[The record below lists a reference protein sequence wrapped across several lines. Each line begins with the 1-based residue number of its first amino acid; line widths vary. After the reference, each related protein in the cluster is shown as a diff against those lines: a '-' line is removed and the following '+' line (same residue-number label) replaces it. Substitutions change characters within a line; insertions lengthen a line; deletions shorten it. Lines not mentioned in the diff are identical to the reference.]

1 MDVANKS
8 IGTLQGIPFKNLI
21 GGPLSACIQA
31 QNDAAMTSIN
41 FINNVCLN
49 VDKETGEKSAIYV
62 SFSFI
67 QNGRK
72 VVINVPLIAIV
83 PIPYIAINSIDIN
96 FKATVNGVECE
107 SNEDTYSEEYKRDT
121 NTKSQKRRGLFLNKN
136 KKETKINTSF
146 STKRDSKST
155 QDSKFSVEA
164 TIDVAVH
171 AGQESMP
178 AGMAKILEMLGA
190 AMDLC
195 SPDGELSVNDTTFYA
210 ETDPNN
216 KEKTIKYLPV
226 KVIAQYKT
234 PEGLYDATN
243 IKCDTGDGV
252 KSAENKM
259 DKTKEFSITLPSDA
273 TAGKQYV
280 ISCGDIQKVTITV
293 LPKP

>member
-8 IGTLQGIPFKNLI
+8 IGTLQGIPFENLI

-49 VDKETGEKSAIYV
+49 EDKETGEKSAIYV

-83 PIPYIAINSIDIN
+83 PIPYIAINSIDIS
-96 FKATVNGVECE
+96 FKATVNGVESE
-107 SNEDTYSEEYKRDT
+107 SSSTETEYESKG
-121 NTKSQKRRGLFLNKN
+121 TKKSTRKTGLFR
-136 KKETKINTSF
+136 KKTTTINSTF

-210 ETDPNN
+210 EKDPNSGQN
-216 KEKTIKYLPV
+216 ATKYLPV

-234 PEGLYDATN
+234 PNGLYDPTN
-243 IKCDTGDGV
+243 IKC
-252 KSAENKM
+252 ENAKEAMVNQM
-259 DKTKEFSITLPSDA
+259 DKTMEFMLLPSD
-273 TAGKQYV
+273 KEYI
-280 ISCGDIQKVTITV
+280 ISCGDVQKVSVKV
-293 LPKP
+293 LKQE

>member
-8 IGTLQGIPFKNLI
+8 IGTLQGLPFDNLI
-21 GGPLSACIQA
+21 GGPLNACIQA

-49 VDKETGEKSAIYV
+49 EDKETGEKSAVYV

-72 VVINVPLIAIV
+72 VVINVPMIAIV
-83 PIPYIAINSIDIN
+83 PIPYIAINSIDIS
-96 FKATVNGVECE
+96 FKATVNGVESE
-107 SNEDTYSEEYKRDT
+107 SSSTETEYESKG
-121 NTKSQKRRGLFLNKN
+121 NKKSTRKTGLFR
-136 KKETKINTSF
+136 KKTTTINSTF

-210 ETDPNN
+210 EKDPNSGQN
-216 KEKTIKYLPV
+216 ATKYLPV

-234 PEGLYDATN
+234 PNGLYDPTN
-243 IKCDTGDGV
+243 IKC
-252 KSAENKM
+252 ENAKEAMVNQM
-259 DKTKEFSITLPSDA
+259 DKTMEFMLLPSD
-273 TAGKQYV
+273 KEYI
-280 ISCGDIQKVTITV
+280 ISCGDVQKVSVKV
-293 LPKP
+293 LKQE

>member
-8 IGTLQGIPFKNLI
+8 IGTLQGLPFDNLI
-21 GGPLSACIQA
+21 GGPLNACIKA
-31 QNDAAMTSIN
+31 QNDAAKTSIN
-41 FINNVCLN
+41 FIDEVCLN
-49 VDKETGEKSAIYV
+49 KDEETGEKSAVYV

-72 VVINVPLIAIV
+72 VVINVPMIAIV
-83 PIPYIAINSIDIN
+83 PIPYIAINSIDIS
-96 FKATVNGVECE
+96 FKATVNGVESE
-107 SNEDTYSEEYKRDT
+107 SSSTETEYESKE
-121 NTKSQKRRGLFLNKN
+121 N
-136 KKETKINTSF
+136 KKSTRKTGWFRKKTTTINSTF

-210 ETDPNN
+210 EKDPNSGQN
-216 KEKTIKYLPV
+216 ATKYLPV

-234 PEGLYDATN
+234 PNGLYDPTN
-243 IKCDTGDGV
+243 IKC
-252 KSAENKM
+252 ENAKEAMVNQM
-259 DKTKEFSITLPSDA
+259 DKTMEFMLLPSD
-273 TAGKQYV
+273 KEYI
-280 ISCGDIQKVTITV
+280 ISCGDVQKVSVKV
-293 LPKP
+293 LKQE

>member
-8 IGTLQGIPFKNLI
+8 IGTLQGLPFDNLI
-21 GGPLSACIQA
+21 GGPLNACIQA

-49 VDKETGEKSAIYV
+49 EDEETGEKSAVYV

-72 VVINVPLIAIV
+72 VVINVPMIAIV
-83 PIPYIAINSIDIN
+83 PIPYIAINSIDIS
-96 FKATVNGVECE
+96 FKATVNGVESE
-107 SNEDTYSEEYKRDT
+107 SSSTETEYESKE
-121 NTKSQKRRGLFLNKN
+121 N
-136 KKETKINTSF
+136 KKSTRKTGWFRKKTTTINSTF

-210 ETDPNN
+210 EKDPNSGQN
-216 KEKTIKYLPV
+216 ATKYLPV

-234 PEGLYDATN
+234 PNGLYDPTN
-243 IKCDTGDGV
+243 IKC
-252 KSAENKM
+252 ENAKEAMVNQM
-259 DKTKEFSITLPSDA
+259 DKTMEFMLLPSD
-273 TAGKQYV
+273 KEYI
-280 ISCGDIQKVTITV
+280 ISCGDVQKVSVKV
-293 LPKP
+293 LKQE

>member
-8 IGTLQGIPFKNLI
+8 IGTLQGLPFDNLI

-49 VDKETGEKSAIYV
+49 EDKETGEKSAIYV

-83 PIPYIAINSIDIN
+83 PIPYIAINSVDIS
-96 FKATVNGVECE
+96 FKATVNGVESE
-107 SNEDTYSEEYKRDT
+107 SSSTETEYESKG
-121 NTKSQKRRGLFLNKN
+121 NKKSTRKSGLFRRK
-136 KKETKINTSF
+136 TTTINSTF

-210 ETDPNN
+210 EKDPNSGQN
-216 KEKTIKYLPV
+216 ATKYLPV

-234 PEGLYDATN
+234 PNGLYDPTN
-243 IKCDTGDGV
+243 IKC
-252 KSAENKM
+252 ENAKEAM
-259 DKTKEFSITLPSDA
+259 VNQMYKTMEFMLLPSD
-273 TAGKQYV
+273 KEYI
-280 ISCGDIQKVTITV
+280 ISCGDVQKVSVKV
-293 LPKP
+293 LKQE

>member
-49 VDKETGEKSAIYV
+49 EDKETGEKSAIYV

-121 NTKSQKRRGLFLNKN
+121 NTKSQKRRGFILNKN

-210 ETDPNN
+210 EKDPSSKPND
-216 KEKTIKYLPV
+216 IIYLPV

-243 IKCDTGDGV
+243 IKCDNGITG
-252 KSAENKM
+252 KENKM
-259 DKTKEFSITLPSDA
+259 DKTREFEITLPEKTGA
-273 TAGKQYV
+273 QGKQYV
-280 ISCGDIQKVTITV
+280 ISLLSTKIH
-293 LPKP
+293 

>member
-49 VDKETGEKSAIYV
+49 EDKETGEKSAIYV

-83 PIPYIAINSIDIN
+83 PIPYIAINSVVIS
-96 FKATVNGVECE
+96 FKATVNGVESE
-107 SNEDTYSEEYKRDT
+107 SSSTETEYESKG
-121 NTKSQKRRGLFLNKN
+121 NKKSTRKSGLFRRK
-136 KKETKINTSF
+136 TTTINSTF

-210 ETDPNN
+210 EKDPNSGQN
-216 KEKTIKYLPV
+216 ATKYLPV

-234 PEGLYDATN
+234 PNGLYDPTN
-243 IKCDTGDGV
+243 IKC
-252 KSAENKM
+252 ENAKEAMVNQM
-259 DKTKEFSITLPSDA
+259 DKTMEFMLLPSD
-273 TAGKQYV
+273 KEYI
-280 ISCGDIQKVTITV
+280 ISCGDVQKVSVKV
-293 LPKP
+293 LKQE

>member
-8 IGTLQGIPFKNLI
+8 IGTLQGLPFDNLI
-21 GGPLSACIQA
+21 GGPLNACIQA

-49 VDKETGEKSAIYV
+49 EDKETGEKSAVYV

-72 VVINVPLIAIV
+72 VVINVPMIAIV
-83 PIPYIAINSIDIN
+83 PIPYIAINSVDIS
-96 FKATVNGVECE
+96 FKATVNGVESE
-107 SNEDTYSEEYKRDT
+107 SSSTETEYESKG
-121 NTKSQKRRGLFLNKN
+121 NKKSTRKSGLFRRK
-136 KKETKINTSF
+136 TTTINSTF

-210 ETDPNN
+210 EKDPNSGQN
-216 KEKTIKYLPV
+216 ATKYLPV

-234 PEGLYDATN
+234 PNGLYDPTN
-243 IKCDTGDGV
+243 IKC
-252 KSAENKM
+252 ENAKEAMVNQM
-259 DKTKEFSITLPSDA
+259 DKTMEFMLLPSD
-273 TAGKQYV
+273 KEYI
-280 ISCGDIQKVTITV
+280 ISWGDVQKVSVKV
-293 LPKP
+293 LKQE

>member
-49 VDKETGEKSAIYV
+49 EDKETGEKSAIYV

-107 SNEDTYSEEYKRDT
+107 SNENTYSEEYKRDT
-121 NTKSQKRRGLFLNKN
+121 NTKSQKRRGFFLNKN

-210 ETDPNN
+210 EKAPSSTPND
-216 KEKTIKYLPV
+216 IIYLPV
-226 KVIAQYKT
+226 KVIVQYKT

-243 IKCDTGDGV
+243 IMCDNGITGE
-252 KSAENKM
+252 ENKM
-259 DKTKEFSITLPSDA
+259 DKTREFEITLPKNTGA
-273 TAGKQYV
+273 QGKQYV
-280 ISCGDIQKVTITV
+280 ISCGDVQKVTITV

>member
-8 IGTLQGIPFKNLI
+8 IGTLQGLPFDNLI
-21 GGPLSACIQA
+21 GGPLNACIQA

-49 VDKETGEKSAIYV
+49 EDKETGEKSAIYV

-72 VVINVPLIAIV
+72 VVINVPMIAIV
-83 PIPYIAINSIDIN
+83 PIPYIAINSVDIS
-96 FKATVNGVECE
+96 FKATVNGVESE
-107 SNEDTYSEEYKRDT
+107 SSSTETEYESKG
-121 NTKSQKRRGLFLNKN
+121 TKKSTRKTGWFR
-136 KKETKINTSF
+136 KKTTTINSTF

-210 ETDPNN
+210 EKDPNSGQN
-216 KEKTIKYLPV
+216 ATKYLPV

-234 PEGLYDATN
+234 PNGLYDPTN
-243 IKCDTGDGV
+243 IKC
-252 KSAENKM
+252 ENAKEAMVNQM
-259 DKTKEFSITLPSDA
+259 DKTMEFMLLPSD
-273 TAGKQYV
+273 KEYI
-280 ISCGDIQKVTITV
+280 ISCGDVQKVSVKV
-293 LPKP
+293 LKQE

>member
-8 IGTLQGIPFKNLI
+8 IGTLQGLPFDNLI
-21 GGPLSACIQA
+21 GGPLNACIQA

-49 VDKETGEKSAIYV
+49 EDKETGEKSAVYV

-72 VVINVPLIAIV
+72 VVINVPMIAIV
-83 PIPYIAINSIDIN
+83 PMPYIAINSIDIS
-96 FKATVNGVECE
+96 FKATVNGVESE
-107 SNEDTYSEEYKRDT
+107 SSSTETEYESKG
-121 NTKSQKRRGLFLNKN
+121 NKKSTRKSGLFRRK
-136 KKETKINTSF
+136 TTTINSTF

-210 ETDPNN
+210 EKDPNSGQN
-216 KEKTIKYLPV
+216 ATKYLPV

-234 PEGLYDATN
+234 PNGLYDPTN
-243 IKCDTGDGV
+243 IKC
-252 KSAENKM
+252 ENAKEAMVNQM
-259 DKTKEFSITLPSDA
+259 DKTMEFMLLPSD
-273 TAGKQYV
+273 KEYI
-280 ISCGDIQKVTITV
+280 ISCGDVQKVSVKV
-293 LPKP
+293 LKQE

>member
-8 IGTLQGIPFKNLI
+8 IGTLQGLPFDNLI

-49 VDKETGEKSAIYV
+49 EDKETGEKSAVYV

-72 VVINVPLIAIV
+72 VVINVPMIAIV
-83 PIPYIAINSIDIN
+83 PIPYIAINSIDIS
-96 FKATVNGVECE
+96 FKATVNGVESE
-107 SNEDTYSEEYKRDT
+107 SSSTETEYESKG
-121 NTKSQKRRGLFLNKN
+121 TKKSTRKTGLFR
-136 KKETKINTSF
+136 KKTTTINSTF

-195 SPDGELSVNDTTFYA
+195 SPNGELSVNDTTFYA
-210 ETDPNN
+210 EKDPNSGQN
-216 KEKTIKYLPV
+216 ATKYLPV

-234 PEGLYDATN
+234 PNGLYDPTN
-243 IKCDTGDGV
+243 IKC
-252 KSAENKM
+252 ENAKEAMVNQM
-259 DKTKEFSITLPSDA
+259 DKTMEFMLLPSD
-273 TAGKQYV
+273 KEYI
-280 ISCGDIQKVTITV
+280 ISCGDVQKVSVKV
-293 LPKP
+293 LKQE

>member
-49 VDKETGEKSAIYV
+49 EDKETGEKSAIYV

-121 NTKSQKRRGLFLNKN
+121 NTKSQKRRGFILNKN

-210 ETDPNN
+210 EKAPSSTPND
-216 KEKTIKYLPV
+216 IIYLPV

-243 IKCDTGDGV
+243 IMCDNGITGE
-252 KSAENKM
+252 ENKM
-259 DKTKEFSITLPSDA
+259 DKTREFEITLPKNTGA
-273 TAGKQYV
+273 QGKQYV
-280 ISCGDIQKVTITV
+280 ISCGDVQKVTITV

>member
-49 VDKETGEKSAIYV
+49 EDKETGEKSAIYV

-121 NTKSQKRRGLFLNKN
+121 NTKSQKRRGFFLNKN

-171 AGQESMP
+171 AGQESMS

-210 ETDPNN
+210 EKDPSSKPND
-216 KEKTIKYLPV
+216 IIYLPV

-243 IKCDTGDGV
+243 IKCDNGITG
-252 KSAENKM
+252 KENKM
-259 DKTKEFSITLPSDA
+259 DKTREFEITLPEKTGA
-273 TAGKQYV
+273 QGKQYV
-280 ISCGDIQKVTITV
+280 ISCGDVQKVTITV

>member
-49 VDKETGEKSAIYV
+49 EDKETGEKSAVYV

-72 VVINVPLIAIV
+72 VVINVPMIAIV
-83 PIPYIAINSIDIN
+83 PIPYIAINSIDIS
-96 FKATVNGVECE
+96 FKATVNGVESE
-107 SNEDTYSEEYKRDT
+107 SSSTETEYESKGT
-121 NTKSQKRRGLFLNKN
+121 QKSTRKSGLFRRK
-136 KKETKINTSF
+136 TTTINSTF

-210 ETDPNN
+210 EKDPND
-216 KEKTIKYLPV
+216 KGKYQKV

-234 PEGLYDATN
+234 PEGLYDPTF
-243 IKCDTGDGV
+243 IKCDNGGGDGEV
-252 KSAENKM
+252 NTM
-259 DKTKEFSITLPSDA
+259 DKTREFMLSPSDKEY
-273 TAGKQYV
+273 T
-280 ISCGDIQKVTITV
+280 ISCGDVQKVSIRV
-293 LPKP
+293 LKQE

>member
-49 VDKETGEKSAIYV
+49 EDKETGEKSAVYV

-83 PIPYIAINSIDIN
+83 PIPYIAINSVDIS
-96 FKATVNGVECE
+96 FKATVNGVESE
-107 SNEDTYSEEYKRDT
+107 SSSTETEYESKG
-121 NTKSQKRRGLFLNKN
+121 NKKSTRKSGLFRRK
-136 KKETKINTSF
+136 TTTINSTF

-210 ETDPNN
+210 EKDPNSGQN
-216 KEKTIKYLPV
+216 ATKYLPV

-234 PEGLYDATN
+234 PNGLYDPTN
-243 IKCDTGDGV
+243 IKC
-252 KSAENKM
+252 ENAKEAMVNQM
-259 DKTKEFSITLPSDA
+259 DKTMEFMLLPSD
-273 TAGKQYV
+273 KEYI
-280 ISCGDIQKVTITV
+280 ISCGDVQKVSVKV
-293 LPKP
+293 LKQE

>member
-49 VDKETGEKSAIYV
+49 EDKETGEKSAIYV

-121 NTKSQKRRGLFLNKN
+121 NTKSQKRRGFILNKN

-210 ETDPNN
+210 EKNN
-216 KEKTIKYLPV
+216 KGEYQKV

-234 PEGLYDATN
+234 PNGLYDPTN
-243 IKCDTGDGV
+243 IKCDNGGGDGEV
-252 KSAENKM
+252 NTM
-259 DKTKEFSITLPSDA
+259 DKTKEFMLSPSDKEY
-273 TAGKQYV
+273 T
-280 ISCGDIQKVTITV
+280 ISCGDVQKVSIRV
-293 LPKP
+293 LKQE

>member
-8 IGTLQGIPFKNLI
+8 IGTLQGLPFDNLI
-21 GGPLSACIQA
+21 GGPLNACIKA
-31 QNDAAMTSIN
+31 QNDAAKTSIN

-49 VDKETGEKSAIYV
+49 EDKETGEKSAIYV

-83 PIPYIAINSIDIN
+83 PIPYIAINSVDIS
-96 FKATVNGVECE
+96 FKATVNGVESE
-107 SNEDTYSEEYKRDT
+107 SSSTETEYESKE
-121 NTKSQKRRGLFLNKN
+121 N
-136 KKETKINTSF
+136 KKSTRKTGWFRKKTTTINSTF

-210 ETDPNN
+210 EKDPNSGQN
-216 KEKTIKYLPV
+216 ATKYLPV

-234 PEGLYDATN
+234 PNGLYDPTN
-243 IKCDTGDGV
+243 IKC
-252 KSAENKM
+252 ENAKEAMVNQM
-259 DKTKEFSITLPSDA
+259 DKTMEFMLLPSD
-273 TAGKQYV
+273 KEYI
-280 ISCGDIQKVTITV
+280 ISCGDVQKVSVKV
-293 LPKP
+293 LKQE

>member
-8 IGTLQGIPFKNLI
+8 IGTLQGLPFDNLI
-21 GGPLSACIQA
+21 GGPLNACIQA

-49 VDKETGEKSAIYV
+49 EDKETGEKSAVYV

-72 VVINVPLIAIV
+72 VVINVPMIAIV
-83 PIPYIAINSIDIN
+83 PIPYIAINSIDIS
-96 FKATVNGVECE
+96 FKATVNGVESE
-107 SNEDTYSEEYKRDT
+107 SSSTETEYESKG
-121 NTKSQKRRGLFLNKN
+121 TKKSTRKTGLFR
-136 KKETKINTSF
+136 KKTTTINSTF

-178 AGMAKILEMLGA
+178 AGMAKILEMLGV

-210 ETDPNN
+210 EKDPNSGQN
-216 KEKTIKYLPV
+216 ATKYLPV

-234 PEGLYDATN
+234 PNGLYDPTN
-243 IKCDTGDGV
+243 IKC
-252 KSAENKM
+252 ENAKEAMVNQM
-259 DKTKEFSITLPSDA
+259 DKTMEFMLLPSD
-273 TAGKQYV
+273 KEYI
-280 ISCGDIQKVTITV
+280 ISCGDVQKVSVKV
-293 LPKP
+293 LKQE

>member
-21 GGPLSACIQA
+21 GGPLCACIQA

-49 VDKETGEKSAIYV
+49 EDKETGEKSAIYV

-107 SNEDTYSEEYKRDT
+107 SNENTYSEEYKRDT
-121 NTKSQKRRGLFLNKN
+121 NTKSQKRRGFFLNKN

-210 ETDPNN
+210 EKAPSSTPND
-216 KEKTIKYLPV
+216 IIYLPV

-243 IKCDTGDGV
+243 IMCDNGITGE
-252 KSAENKM
+252 ENKM
-259 DKTKEFSITLPSDA
+259 DKTREFEITLPKNTGA
-273 TAGKQYV
+273 QGKQYV
-280 ISCGDIQKVTITV
+280 ISCGDVQKVTITV

>member
-21 GGPLSACIQA
+21 GGPLSACILA

-49 VDKETGEKSAIYV
+49 EDKETGEKSAIYV

-107 SNEDTYSEEYKRDT
+107 SNENTYSEEYKRDT
-121 NTKSQKRRGLFLNKN
+121 NTKSQKRRGFFLNKN

-210 ETDPNN
+210 EKDPND
-216 KEKTIKYLPV
+216 KGKYQKV

-234 PEGLYDATN
+234 PEGLYDPTF
-243 IKCDTGDGV
+243 IKCDNGGGDGEV
-252 KSAENKM
+252 NTM
-259 DKTKEFSITLPSDA
+259 DKTREFMLSPSDKEY
-273 TAGKQYV
+273 T
-280 ISCGDIQKVTITV
+280 ISCGDVQKVSIRV
-293 LPKP
+293 LKQE

>member
-49 VDKETGEKSAIYV
+49 EDKETGEKSAIYV

-107 SNEDTYSEEYKRDT
+107 SNENTYSEEYKRDT
-121 NTKSQKRRGLFLNKN
+121 NTKSQKRRGFFLNKN

-178 AGMAKILEMLGA
+178 AGMAKILEMLRA

-210 ETDPNN
+210 EKSPSSTPND
-216 KEKTIKYLPV
+216 TLYLPV

-234 PEGLYDATN
+234 PEGLCDATN
-243 IKCDTGDGV
+243 IMCDNGV
-252 KSAENKM
+252 NGEENKM
-259 DKTKEFSITLPSDA
+259 DKTREFEITLPKN
-273 TAGKQYV
+273 TGTQGKQYV
-280 ISCGDIQKVTITV
+280 ISCGDVQKVTITV

>member
-8 IGTLQGIPFKNLI
+8 IGTLQGLPFDNLI

-49 VDKETGEKSAIYV
+49 EDKETGEKSAVYV

-72 VVINVPLIAIV
+72 VVINVPMIAIV
-83 PIPYIAINSIDIN
+83 PIPYIAINSIDIS
-96 FKATVNGVECE
+96 FKATVNGVESE
-107 SNEDTYSEEYKRDT
+107 SSSTETEYEY
-121 NTKSQKRRGLFLNKN
+121 
-136 KKETKINTSF
+136 KETKKSTRKTGLFRKKTTTINSTF

-210 ETDPNN
+210 EKDPNSGQN
-216 KEKTIKYLPV
+216 ATKYLPV

-234 PEGLYDATN
+234 PNGLYDPTN
-243 IKCDTGDGV
+243 IKC
-252 KSAENKM
+252 ENAKEAMVNQM
-259 DKTKEFSITLPSDA
+259 DKTMEFMLLPSD
-273 TAGKQYV
+273 KEYI
-280 ISCGDIQKVTITV
+280 ISCGDVQKVSVKV
-293 LPKP
+293 LKQE

>member
-8 IGTLQGIPFKNLI
+8 IGTLQGLPFENLI
-21 GGPLSACIQA
+21 GGPLNACIKA
-31 QNDAAMTSIN
+31 QNDAAKTSIN
-41 FINNVCLN
+41 FIDEVCLN
-49 VDKETGEKSAIYV
+49 KNEETGEKSAVYV

-72 VVINVPLIAIV
+72 VVINVPMIAIV
-83 PIPYIAINSIDIN
+83 PIPYIAINSIDIS
-96 FKATVNGVECE
+96 FKATVNGVESE
-107 SNEDTYSEEYKRDT
+107 SSSTETEYESKG
-121 NTKSQKRRGLFLNKN
+121 TKKSTRKSGWFR
-136 KKETKINTSF
+136 KKTTTINSTF

-210 ETDPNN
+210 EKDPNSGQN
-216 KEKTIKYLPV
+216 ATKYLPV

-234 PEGLYDATN
+234 PNGLYDPTN
-243 IKCDTGDGV
+243 IKC
-252 KSAENKM
+252 ENAKEAMVNQM
-259 DKTKEFSITLPSDA
+259 DKTMEFMLLPSD
-273 TAGKQYV
+273 KEYI
-280 ISCGDIQKVTITV
+280 ISCGDVQKVSVKV
-293 LPKP
+293 LKQE

>member
-8 IGTLQGIPFKNLI
+8 IGTLQGIPFENLI

-49 VDKETGEKSAIYV
+49 EDKETGEKSAIYV

-72 VVINVPLIAIV
+72 VVINVPMIAIV
-83 PIPYIAINSIDIN
+83 PIPYIAINSIDIS
-96 FKATVNGVECE
+96 FKATVNGVESE
-107 SNEDTYSEEYKRDT
+107 SSSTETEYESKE
-121 NTKSQKRRGLFLNKN
+121 N
-136 KKETKINTSF
+136 KKSTRKTGWFRKKTTTINSTF

-210 ETDPNN
+210 EKDPNSGQN
-216 KEKTIKYLPV
+216 ATKYLPV

-234 PEGLYDATN
+234 PNGLYDPTN
-243 IKCDTGDGV
+243 IKC
-252 KSAENKM
+252 ENAKEAMVNQM
-259 DKTKEFSITLPSDA
+259 DKTMEFMLLPSD
-273 TAGKQYV
+273 KEYI
-280 ISCGDIQKVTITV
+280 ISCGDVQKVSVKV
-293 LPKP
+293 LKQE

>member
-49 VDKETGEKSAIYV
+49 EDKETGEKSAIYV

-72 VVINVPLIAIV
+72 VVINVPMIAIV
-83 PIPYIAINSIDIN
+83 PIPYIAINSIDIS
-96 FKATVNGVECE
+96 FKATVNGVESE
-107 SNEDTYSEEYKRDT
+107 SSSTETEYESKG
-121 NTKSQKRRGLFLNKN
+121 NKKSTRKSGLFRRK
-136 KKETKINTSF
+136 TTTINSTF

-210 ETDPNN
+210 EKDPNSGQN
-216 KEKTIKYLPV
+216 ATKYLPF
-226 KVIAQYKT
+226 KVIAQ
-234 PEGLYDATN
+234 
-243 IKCDTGDGV
+243 
-252 KSAENKM
+252 
-259 DKTKEFSITLPSDA
+259 
-273 TAGKQYV
+273 
-280 ISCGDIQKVTITV
+280 
-293 LPKP
+293 

>member
-8 IGTLQGIPFKNLI
+8 IGTLQGLPFDNLI
-21 GGPLSACIQA
+21 GGPLNACIQA

-49 VDKETGEKSAIYV
+49 EDKETGEKSAIYV

-83 PIPYIAINSIDIN
+83 PIPYIAINSVDIS
-96 FKATVNGVECE
+96 FKATVNGVESE
-107 SNEDTYSEEYKRDT
+107 SSSTETEYESKE
-121 NTKSQKRRGLFLNKN
+121 N
-136 KKETKINTSF
+136 KKSTRKTGWFRKKTTTINSTF

-210 ETDPNN
+210 EKDPNSGQN
-216 KEKTIKYLPV
+216 ATKYLPV

-234 PEGLYDATN
+234 PNGLYDPTN
-243 IKCDTGDGV
+243 IKC
-252 KSAENKM
+252 ENAKEAMVNQM
-259 DKTKEFSITLPSDA
+259 DKTMEFMLLPSD
-273 TAGKQYV
+273 KEYI
-280 ISCGDIQKVTITV
+280 ISCGDVQKVSVKV
-293 LPKP
+293 LKQE

>member
-49 VDKETGEKSAIYV
+49 EDKETGEKSAIYV

-121 NTKSQKRRGLFLNKN
+121 NTKSQKRRGFILNKN

-210 ETDPNN
+210 EKAPNSGQN
-216 KEKTIKYLPV
+216 ATYLPV

-234 PEGLYDATN
+234 PNGLYDPTN
-243 IKCDTGDGV
+243 IEC
-252 KSAENKM
+252 ENAKEAMVNQM
-259 DKTKEFSITLPSDA
+259 DKTMEFMLLPSD
-273 TAGKQYV
+273 KEYI
-280 ISCGDIQKVTITV
+280 ISCGDVQKVSVKV
-293 LPKP
+293 LKQE

>member
-8 IGTLQGIPFKNLI
+8 IGTLQGLPFDNLI

-49 VDKETGEKSAIYV
+49 EDKETGEKSAIYV

-67 QNGRK
+67 QNGCK

-83 PIPYIAINSIDIN
+83 PIPYIAINSVDIS
-96 FKATVNGVECE
+96 FKATVNGVESE
-107 SNEDTYSEEYKRDT
+107 SSSTETEYESKG
-121 NTKSQKRRGLFLNKN
+121 NKKSTRKSGLFRRK
-136 KKETKINTSF
+136 TTTINSTF

-210 ETDPNN
+210 EKDPNSGQN
-216 KEKTIKYLPV
+216 ATKYLPV

-234 PEGLYDATN
+234 PNGLYDPTN
-243 IKCDTGDGV
+243 IKC
-252 KSAENKM
+252 ENAKEAMVNQM
-259 DKTKEFSITLPSDA
+259 DKTMEFMLLPSD
-273 TAGKQYV
+273 KEYI
-280 ISCGDIQKVTITV
+280 ISCGDVQKVSVKV
-293 LPKP
+293 LKQE

>member
-8 IGTLQGIPFKNLI
+8 IGTLQGLPFDNLI

-49 VDKETGEKSAIYV
+49 EDKETGEKSAVYV

-72 VVINVPLIAIV
+72 VVINVPMIAIV
-83 PIPYIAINSIDIN
+83 PIPYIAINSIDIS
-96 FKATVNGVECE
+96 FKATVNGVESE
-107 SNEDTYSEEYKRDT
+107 SSSTETEYESKG
-121 NTKSQKRRGLFLNKN
+121 TKKSTRKTGWFR
-136 KKETKINTSF
+136 KKTTTINSTF

-210 ETDPNN
+210 EKDPNSGQN
-216 KEKTIKYLPV
+216 ATKYLPV

-234 PEGLYDATN
+234 PNGLYDPTN
-243 IKCDTGDGV
+243 IKC
-252 KSAENKM
+252 ENAKEAMVNQM
-259 DKTKEFSITLPSDA
+259 DKTMEFMLLPSD
-273 TAGKQYV
+273 KEYI
-280 ISCGDIQKVTITV
+280 ISCGDVQKVSVKV
-293 LPKP
+293 LKQE

>member
-8 IGTLQGIPFKNLI
+8 IGTLQGLPFDNLI
-21 GGPLSACIQA
+21 GGPLNACIQA
-31 QNDAAMTSIN
+31 QNDAAKTSIN

-49 VDKETGEKSAIYV
+49 EDKETGEKSAVYV

-72 VVINVPLIAIV
+72 VVINVPMIAIV
-83 PIPYIAINSIDIN
+83 PIPYIAINSIDIS
-96 FKATVNGVECE
+96 FKATVNGVESE
-107 SNEDTYSEEYKRDT
+107 SSSTETEYESKE
-121 NTKSQKRRGLFLNKN
+121 N
-136 KKETKINTSF
+136 KKSTRKTGWFRKKTTTINSTF

-210 ETDPNN
+210 EKDPNSGQN
-216 KEKTIKYLPV
+216 ATKYLPV

-234 PEGLYDATN
+234 PNGLYDPTN
-243 IKCDTGDGV
+243 IKC
-252 KSAENKM
+252 ENAKEAMVNQM
-259 DKTKEFSITLPSDA
+259 DKTMEFMLLPSD
-273 TAGKQYV
+273 KEYI
-280 ISCGDIQKVTITV
+280 ISCGDVQKVSVKV
-293 LPKP
+293 LKQE

>member
-8 IGTLQGIPFKNLI
+8 IGTLQGLPFDNLI

-31 QNDAAMTSIN
+31 QNDAAKTSIN
-41 FINNVCLN
+41 FIDEVCLN
-49 VDKETGEKSAIYV
+49 KDEETGEKSAVYV

-83 PIPYIAINSIDIN
+83 PIPYIAINSVDIS
-96 FKATVNGVECE
+96 FKATVNGVESE
-107 SNEDTYSEEYKRDT
+107 SSSTETEYESKE
-121 NTKSQKRRGLFLNKN
+121 N
-136 KKETKINTSF
+136 KKSTRKTGWFRKKTTTINSTF

-210 ETDPNN
+210 EKDPNSGQN
-216 KEKTIKYLPV
+216 ATKYLPV

-234 PEGLYDATN
+234 PNGLYDPTN
-243 IKCDTGDGV
+243 IKC
-252 KSAENKM
+252 ENAKEAMVNQM
-259 DKTKEFSITLPSDA
+259 DKTMEFMLLPSD
-273 TAGKQYV
+273 KEYI
-280 ISCGDIQKVTITV
+280 ISCGDVQKVSVKV
-293 LPKP
+293 LKQE

>member
-49 VDKETGEKSAIYV
+49 EDKETGEKSAIYV

-96 FKATVNGVECE
+96 FKATVNGIECE
-107 SNEDTYSEEYKRDT
+107 SNENTYSEEYKRDT
-121 NTKSQKRRGLFLNKN
+121 NTKSQKRRGFFLNKN

-210 ETDPNN
+210 EKDPSSKPND
-216 KEKTIKYLPV
+216 IIYLPV

-243 IKCDTGDGV
+243 IKCDNGITG
-252 KSAENKM
+252 KENKM
-259 DKTKEFSITLPSDA
+259 DKTREFEITLPEKTGA
-273 TAGKQYV
+273 QGKQYV
-280 ISCGDIQKVTITV
+280 ISCGDVQKVTITV

>member
-8 IGTLQGIPFKNLI
+8 IGTLQGLPFDNLI

-49 VDKETGEKSAIYV
+49 EDKETGEKSAIYV

-72 VVINVPLIAIV
+72 VVINVPMIAIV
-83 PIPYIAINSIDIN
+83 PIPYIAINSIDIS
-96 FKATVNGVECE
+96 FKATVNGVESE
-107 SNEDTYSEEYKRDT
+107 SSSTETEYESKG
-121 NTKSQKRRGLFLNKN
+121 TKKSTRKTGLFR
-136 KKETKINTSF
+136 KKTTTINSTF

-210 ETDPNN
+210 EKDPNSGQN
-216 KEKTIKYLPV
+216 ATKYLPV

-234 PEGLYDATN
+234 PNGLYDPTN
-243 IKCDTGDGV
+243 IKC
-252 KSAENKM
+252 ENAKEAMVNQM
-259 DKTKEFSITLPSDA
+259 DKTMEFMLLPSD
-273 TAGKQYV
+273 KEYI
-280 ISCGDIQKVTITV
+280 ISCGDVQKVSVKV
-293 LPKP
+293 LKQE

>member
-121 NTKSQKRRGLFLNKN
+121 NTKSQKRRGFILNKN

-210 ETDPNN
+210 EKDPND
-216 KEKTIKYLPV
+216 KSKYQKV

-234 PEGLYDATN
+234 PNGLYDPTN
-243 IKCDTGDGV
+243 IKCDNGGGDGEV
-252 KSAENKM
+252 NTM
-259 DKTKEFSITLPSDA
+259 DKTREFMLSPSDKEY
-273 TAGKQYV
+273 T
-280 ISCGDIQKVTITV
+280 ISCGDVQKVSIRV
-293 LPKP
+293 LKQE

>member
-8 IGTLQGIPFKNLI
+8 IGTLQGLPFENLI
-21 GGPLSACIQA
+21 GGPLNACIKA
-31 QNDAAMTSIN
+31 QNDAAKTSIN
-41 FINNVCLN
+41 FIDEVCLN
-49 VDKETGEKSAIYV
+49 KDKETGEKSAVYV

-72 VVINVPLIAIV
+72 VVINVPMIAIV
-83 PIPYIAINSIDIN
+83 PIPYIAINSIDIS
-96 FKATVNGVECE
+96 FKATVNGVESE
-107 SNEDTYSEEYKRDT
+107 SSSTETEYESK
-121 NTKSQKRRGLFLNKN
+121 GN
-136 KKETKINTSF
+136 KKSTRKTGWFRKKTTTINSTF

-210 ETDPNN
+210 EKDPNSGQN
-216 KEKTIKYLPV
+216 ATKYLPV

-234 PEGLYDATN
+234 PNGLYDPTN
-243 IKCDTGDGV
+243 IKC
-252 KSAENKM
+252 ENAKEAMVNQM
-259 DKTKEFSITLPSDA
+259 DKTMEFMLLPSD
-273 TAGKQYV
+273 KEYI
-280 ISCGDIQKVTITV
+280 ISCGDVQKVSVKV
-293 LPKP
+293 LKQE

>member
-8 IGTLQGIPFKNLI
+8 IGTLQGLPFENLI
-21 GGPLSACIQA
+21 GGPLNACIKA
-31 QNDAAMTSIN
+31 QNDAAKTSIN
-41 FINNVCLN
+41 FIDEVCLN
-49 VDKETGEKSAIYV
+49 KNEETGEKSAVYV

-72 VVINVPLIAIV
+72 VVINVPMIAIV
-83 PIPYIAINSIDIN
+83 PIPYIAINSIDIS
-96 FKATVNGVECE
+96 FKATVNGVESE
-107 SNEDTYSEEYKRDT
+107 SSSTETEYESKG
-121 NTKSQKRRGLFLNKN
+121 TKKSTRKSGWFR
-136 KKETKINTSF
+136 KKTTTINSTF

-210 ETDPNN
+210 EKAPNSGQN
-216 KEKTIKYLPV
+216 ATYLPV

-234 PEGLYDATN
+234 PNGLYDPTN
-243 IKCDTGDGV
+243 IKC
-252 KSAENKM
+252 ENAKEAMVNQM
-259 DKTKEFSITLPSDA
+259 DKTMEFMLLPSD
-273 TAGKQYV
+273 KEYI
-280 ISCGDIQKVTITV
+280 ISCGDVQKVSVKV
-293 LPKP
+293 LKQE

>member
-8 IGTLQGIPFKNLI
+8 IGTLQGLPFDNLI

-49 VDKETGEKSAIYV
+49 EDKETGEKSVIYV

-83 PIPYIAINSIDIN
+83 PIPYIAINSVDIS
-96 FKATVNGVECE
+96 FKATVNGVESE
-107 SNEDTYSEEYKRDT
+107 SSSTETEYESKG
-121 NTKSQKRRGLFLNKN
+121 NKKSTRKSGLFRRK
-136 KKETKINTSF
+136 TTTINSTF

-210 ETDPNN
+210 EKDPND
-216 KEKTIKYLPV
+216 KGKYQKV

-234 PEGLYDATN
+234 PEGLYDPTF
-243 IKCDTGDGV
+243 IKCDNGGGDGEV
-252 KSAENKM
+252 NTM
-259 DKTKEFSITLPSDA
+259 DKTREFMLSPSDKEY
-273 TAGKQYV
+273 T
-280 ISCGDIQKVTITV
+280 ISCGDVQKVSIRV
-293 LPKP
+293 LKQE